1 MQSSYGLPTGSQIFY
16 GAPGFPTWVYEL
28 GAAFNL
34 KASTY
39 PGHQEGSRAEAGF
52 APNPMRKNRGIDWVG
67 TPEAMDRFATY
78 LLSIRGQLEQVIW
91 EHPQTRRRV
100 GVAGGDDVTHT
111 GYYAPDYAG
120 HRDHVHTRQSKP
132 IPLPGYPSTQVP
144 QSTGWTG
151 DPLWLADVLHAAKP
165 KLKIRELDGWQQSG
179 HGDYKSLFG
188 VMIHH
193 TGNARESAESIRRGR
208 PDLPGPLSNLHI
220 APNGVVTVVAAGVC
234 WHAGAGEY
242 AGLPANNGNFHLI
255 GIECAWPMDTTITP
269 ATAGREP
276 WPDVQMDAMV
286 GSVAAI
292 LSRLGFDAS
301 RVISHKEWAWNSQ
314 RKWDPGG
321 ISMRT
326 FRARVTEAQRGNYSP
341 TGPTGE
347 ITTGAEDMAA
357 VPQEQWDRLYREL
370 TTKLPSRSIYRTP
383 GEGAI
388 DTTSGMVLN
397 VDAMQHAELVE
408 RLARLGDRDAVMRV
422 ARTAAGQGAVKD
434 RQAVAQAQTVLAD
447 IERTNPSI
455 LQDFLSKG

>member
-1 MQSSYGLPTGSQIFY
+1 
-16 GAPGFPTWVYEL
+16 
-28 GAAFNL
+28 
-34 KASTY
+34 
-39 PGHQEGSRAEAGF
+39 
-52 APNPMRKNRGIDWVG
+52 MRKNRGIDWVG